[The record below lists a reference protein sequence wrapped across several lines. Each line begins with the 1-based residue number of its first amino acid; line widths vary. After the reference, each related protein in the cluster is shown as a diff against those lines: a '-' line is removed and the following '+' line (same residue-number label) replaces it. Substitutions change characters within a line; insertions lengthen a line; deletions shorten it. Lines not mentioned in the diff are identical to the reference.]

1 MDILY
6 GRHAVREAL
15 RSGRQARRILIA
27 AGSSSD
33 PDIAGIVQLAASSDI
48 PVETAQRQRLN
59 DIAHSE
65 HHQGIVGYFHH
76 RSQPTLQQFLE
87 GVEPPGLVLMLD
99 EVQDPH
105 NLGALLR
112 TCDAM
117 GVAGCIIPG
126 QRAVGVTSTVAKVSA
141 GASEYVPCI
150 TVPNIAQALRL
161 CKEAGYWCVGLAHT
175 EDATV
180 DSWDF
185 TTPTVIVLGS
195 EGSGMRHLTRSHCD
209 AILRIPMMGSVS
221 SLNVAAAGAMVMYEA
236 ARQRGW
242 R

>member
-6 GRHAVREAL
+6 GKHAVHEAL
-15 RSGRQARRILIA
+15 RSGRNARRILIA
-27 AGSSSD
+27 MGTEED
-33 PDIAGIVQLAASSDI
+33 PEVDSILQLARNVDV
-48 PVETAQRQRLN
+48 PVETAKRQRLN

-65 HHQGIVGYFHH
+65 HHKGIVGYFHH
-76 RSQPTLQQFLE
+76 REQPTLQKLLE
-87 GVEPPGLVLMLD
+87 VVEPPGLLLMLD

-112 TCDAM
+112 SCDAM
-117 GVAGCIIPG
+117 GAAGCIIPG

-141 GASEYVPCI
+141 GASEYVPCV
-150 TVPNIAQALRL
+150 TVPNIAHAIRQ

-175 EDATV
+175 ESATV

-185 TTPTVIVLGS
+185 TSPTVIVLGS
-195 EGSGMRHLTRSHCD
+195 EGSGMRHLTRTLCD
-209 AILRIPMMGSVS
+209 ALLRIPMMGSVS
-221 SLNVAAAGAMVMYEA
+221 SLNVAAAGAIVMYEA

-242 R
+242 K